1 MMRLFDSQDPNF
13 ERKASNITSL
23 EELRGFEQQLD
34 RERRENGRA
43 VTRDEL
49 TLLQRKKDE
58 LSGRSR

>member
-1 MMRLFDSQDPNF
+1 MRLFDSQDPNF